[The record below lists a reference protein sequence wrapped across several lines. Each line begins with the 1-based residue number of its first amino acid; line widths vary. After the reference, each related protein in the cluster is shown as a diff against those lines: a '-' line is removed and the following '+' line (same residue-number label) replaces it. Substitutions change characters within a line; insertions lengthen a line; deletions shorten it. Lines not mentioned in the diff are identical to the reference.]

1 MTDSGTLAQCEQHGL
16 HYHPERH
23 SGCVLCRKSVPP
35 ARVLETASES
45 VAPEPEAQT
54 GSGRSKALRAA
65 LIGVGV
71 GVAILVVIAIFPGR
85 DSTLA
90 WIGVGLALLAAAV
103 TGIWF
108 LLEAFRAGVLWGLA
122 VFFLPLAGL
131 VFAIFVPKGR
141 RAFAARLCAL
151 AALVGCIVAAD
162 HLTDVEFVKHG
173 EGKVVRA
180 QNGDGTLRTVVPR
193 DWRSVAI
200 DDGALA
206 SDDILLQVGD
216 PVGWEHTVVWSMPTA
231 DAEEPTLSAFNAG
244 LLADWQESL
253 EPYEVS
259 HSKVVDVDGYAGLE
273 TSLRYEADGH
283 HMAAIAT
290 VVEGESE
297 YYTILQLT
305 LASDY
310 AEKEPTFARIID
322 GLRIPGGRT

>member
-16 HYHPERH
+16 HYHPELH

-35 ARVLETASES
+35 ARVLETASAS
-45 VAPEPEAQT
+45 RAPAVEAQA
-54 GSGRSKALRAA
+54 GSGRRKALRAA

-71 GVAILVVIAIFPGR
+71 GVATLVVIAIFPGR
-85 DSTLA
+85 LSTLA
-90 WIGVGLALLAAAV
+90 WIGVAAGLLAAVV

-108 LLEAFRAGVLWGLA
+108 LVEAFRAGVLWGLA
-122 VFFLPLAGL
+122 VLFLPLAGL

-151 AALVGCIVAAD
+151 SVLVGCAVAVD
-162 HLTDVEFVKHG
+162 HLTDVEFVNDGH
-173 EGKVVRA
+173 GKVVRA
-180 QNGDGTLRTVVPR
+180 QNGDGTLRTVVPH

-200 DDGALA
+200 DNGALA

-216 PVGWEHTVVWSMPTA
+216 PVGREHTVVWSVPTA
-231 DAEEPTLSAFNAG
+231 DAKEPTLSAFNAG
-244 LLADWQESL
+244 VLADWQKSL
-253 EPYEVS
+253 DPYEVS
-259 HSKVVDVDGYAGLE
+259 HSKAVEVDGYSGLE
-273 TSLRYEADGH
+273 TSLLYEAEGH

-290 VVEGESE
+290 VVQGHSE

-310 AEKEPTFARIID
+310 AGKERTFARIID